1 MVSRKRMTMVA
12 ASAAAAGLATHSW
25 LLWTR
30 TRGEV
35 LELFSFALLCL
46 LASWLLTAIKQQN
59 EERTDDL
66 SEDDRP
72 EGPTGDVRM
81 EKPHGVRIVSRAQ
94 ASFPTSGSARPVHNA
109 LSIDLED
116 YFQTEVASQVV
127 PYSEWDGMPSRIRS
141 SVLRLLDLLDEHET
155 KTTVFVLG
163 WIADKYPALIRE
175 VADRGHEI
183 GCHSYRHR
191 PVFKLDRELFHE
203 DTRMALD
210 ALESAIGRSV
220 QGYRAPSFSI
230 IPGTEWAFD
239 TLAELGFRYDSSVHP
254 VHHKTYGNP
263 SAPRHPYFLPDS
275 GLLEIP
281 VATWR
286 IAGTNFPMGGGAYL
300 RILPYKYVHAGL
312 THLNQTESLPGTLY
326 IHPWEIDI
334 FQPPLGLKWQSHLR
348 QYWGIQS
355 MESRLTHLL
364 SSFRFAPMAEVY
376 SHMISAAKP
385 SKSTFDREPVLYSVA
400 N

>member
-1 MVSRKRMTMVA
+1 
-12 ASAAAAGLATHSW
+12 
-25 LLWTR
+25 
-30 TRGEV
+30 
-35 LELFSFALLCL
+35 L
-46 LASWLLTAIKQQN
+46 LASWLLAAFKRQAGD
-59 EERTDDL
+59 R
-66 SEDDRP
+66 SED
-72 EGPTGDVRM
+72 VRI
-81 EKPHGVRIVSRAQ
+81 EVPHTFRIVSRAEAQ
-94 ASFPTSGSARPVHNA
+94 FLTSGSAQPVHNA
-109 LSIDLED
+109 LSVDLED
-116 YFQTEVASQVV
+116 YFHTEVAAQVV
-127 PYSEWDGMPSRIRS
+127 PYSEWDGMPSRIES

-163 WIADKYPALIRE
+163 WIANKYPALIRE

-183 GCHSYRHR
+183 GCHSYQHR
-191 PVFKLDRELFHE
+191 PVFKLDRDAFRK
-203 DTRMALD
+203 DTRMALES
-210 ALESAIGRSV
+210 LESAIGRSV

-239 TLAELGFRYDSSVHP
+239 TLAELGFQYDSSVHP

-263 SAPRHPYFLPDS
+263 SASRHPYFLPGS

-281 VATWR
+281 IATRR

-312 THLNQTESLPGTLY
+312 TYLNHAELKPGTLY

-348 QYWGIQS
+348 QNWGVHS
-355 MESRLTHLL
+355 METRLIYLL
-364 SSFRFAPMAEVY
+364 SSFRFAPIAEVY
-376 SHMISAAKP
+376 SNLLSAGKP
-385 SKSTFDREPVLYSVA
+385 SKGTFDAERSLYSVA